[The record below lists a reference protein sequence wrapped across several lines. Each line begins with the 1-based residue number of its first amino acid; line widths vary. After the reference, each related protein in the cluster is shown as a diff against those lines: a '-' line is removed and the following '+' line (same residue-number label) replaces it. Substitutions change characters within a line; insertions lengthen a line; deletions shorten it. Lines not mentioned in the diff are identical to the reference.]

1 MFAQVDD
8 EGNRFLLLDSIAD
21 YRTDGSELKQQ
32 EAIIISK
39 NGGRQRKETTQ
50 GWEILLQWKDGSSTW
65 ETMNDIK
72 ESYTVDLADFAIQK
86 GIVEEHAFAW

>member
-39 NGGRQRKETTQ
+39 NGGRRRKETTK
-50 GWEILLQWKDGSSTW
+50 GWEIILQWKDGSFTW
-65 ETMNDIK
+65 
-72 ESYTVDLADFAIQK
+72 
-86 GIVEEHAFAW
+86 